1 MSSNFTSGLATLYV
15 YNTDGTLF
23 GNASVVSGATGSTFQ
38 KVTIGNNEGG
48 FEPGTTY
55 FQNLM
60 LNWTNASSGPLF
72 GTQTS
77 STPAVPVITSAGS
90 ANGTVGTAFSYQIT
104 GTNSPTSF
112 NATGLPGG
120 LSVSTSTGLILGYAH
135 GFRKFDRDDQCHERW
150 WHGVNKLVSQHRN
163 SSRHSALDPYGSNG
177 DGDHSFHRFHL
188 LDCIDCRGPML
199 SLVTISI
206 AIAPR
211 LRLMPTLPTPTL
223 ASAQVRP
230 TATPFRPTNTQG
242 NTSGQSSSANA
253 TTQSSGGGGQ
263 LWSGILAT
271 SRAINWTGAGVT
283 GGIPTNQTQCV
294 TTACQTVTTNGPA
307 STAAQIQ
314 AAWASAPANSYV
326 FLPAGTYSSV
336 TSLTLSGVSNVTLR
350 GAGANR
356 TIIPGPINVQSSDG
370 NNATSP
376 NNGPV
381 LVSGSVAQGAT
392 TVTLAT
398 VPHLKVGNP
407 IVLDQTDTTNDNG
420 GPVVLGSNSTYTGAF
435 TAPGSAGPYSTIGE
449 TQNARCPGGQNVP
462 SNCYHQEQF
471 VTVTSC
477 NGVTTAGAACSG
489 TNVTVGIS
497 SPLQMPN
504 WSTANGMEAW
514 WGTSPVQYSGVE
526 DLTSNDTNVSGSN
539 GIQLTNCSNC
549 WVKGVAIIDT
559 NLAHFQ
565 ANWGTNDSVVDSY
578 FFLTQNTLTSFPM
591 VLCVTVLPI
600 CSFRTIYFRR

>member
-1 MSSNFTSGLATLYV
+1 
-15 YNTDGTLF
+15 
-23 GNASVVSGATGSTFQ
+23 
-38 KVTIGNNEGG
+38 
-48 FEPGTTY
+48 
-55 FQNLM
+55 
-60 LNWTNASSGPLF
+60 
-72 GTQTS
+72 
-77 STPAVPVITSAGS
+77 
-90 ANGTVGTAFSYQIT
+90 
-104 GTNSPTSF
+104 
-112 NATGLPGG
+112 
-120 LSVSTSTGLILGYAH
+120 
-135 GFRKFDRDDQCHERW
+135 
-150 WHGVNKLVSQHRN
+150 
-163 SSRHSALDPYGSNG
+163 
-177 DGDHSFHRFHL
+177 
-188 LDCIDCRGPML
+188 ML

-206 AIAPR
+206 AMASEIATNANTSYTDSG
-211 LRLMPTLPTPTL
+211 L
-223 ASAQVRP
+223 SAGTTYSYTVQ
-230 TATPFRPTNTQG
+230 AYDTQG

-350 GAGANR
+350 GAGANQ

-489 TNVTVGIS
+489 TNVTVGILEFAPS
-497 SPLQMPN
+497 DAELVHRERH
-504 WSTANGMEAW
+504 G
-514 WGTSPVQYSGVE
+514 GVVGNF
-526 DLTSNDTNVSGSN
+526 S
-539 GIQLTNCSNC
+539 C
-549 WVKGVAIIDT
+549 
-559 NLAHFQ
+559 
-565 ANWGTNDSVVDSY
+565 
-578 FFLTQNTLTSFPM
+578 
-591 VLCVTVLPI
+591 PI
-600 CSFRTIYFRR
+600 FRG